1 MTDDHR
7 SSDPAASRDPVPIG
21 AVLHGV
27 PGGTAEE
34 VLGAIARHLV
44 GKGLVEESFPQA
56 LWDRERRYPTG
67 LPTRIPTAI
76 PHADTEHVRTRC
88 LAVAT
93 LIQPVKFGEMGGAE
107 GDTVATQLLVL
118 PLVTDPDAMVP
129 ALQRM
134 IGALTDE
141 QVVTELLGAADEA
154 ELMRLAQLHLSGT
167 PVAGRS
173 EAGPSGLAT
182 SYVDGLGASHA
193 TGTTPAST
201 VAPAPAPAPA
211 PGAAPTPAPAP
222 TAAPAAAARCGP
234 RVAVKA
240 LIVRDGH
247 VLMNRVVTSDG
258 EVLYGPPG
266 GGQDHGEDQ
275 VAALI
280 RECREE
286 IGAEV
291 EVHQVAC
298 VYEVISDLRLL
309 DSSRID
315 LFHQVNVAYWCGLAE
330 GHEPGVGSAPDPGQ
344 EGTDWLPIGRLDQ
357 FEIHPPGLAQWLDS
371 DPSSRPVGLGPLP
384 L

>member
-93 LIQPVKFGEMGGAE
+93 LIQPVEFGEMGGAE
-107 GDTVATQLLVL
+107 GDTVVTQLLVL

-167 PVAGRS
+167 SVAGRS

-193 TGTTPAST
+193 TGTTPTST
-201 VAPAPAPAPA
+201 VA
-211 PGAAPTPAPAP
+211 
-222 TAAPAAAARCGP
+222 
-234 RVAVKA
+234 
-240 LIVRDGH
+240 
-247 VLMNRVVTSDG
+247 
-258 EVLYGPPG
+258 
-266 GGQDHGEDQ
+266 
-275 VAALI
+275 
-280 RECREE
+280 
-286 IGAEV
+286 
-291 EVHQVAC
+291 
-298 VYEVISDLRLL
+298 
-309 DSSRID
+309 
-315 LFHQVNVAYWCGLAE
+315 
-330 GHEPGVGSAPDPGQ
+330 
-344 EGTDWLPIGRLDQ
+344 
-357 FEIHPPGLAQWLDS
+357 
-371 DPSSRPVGLGPLP
+371 
-384 L
+384 